1 MSLSTVSRV
10 LLGMGVTLGV
20 AAVAAMALDLR
31 VNIPDW
37 MFQVA
42 MIKLAVIGSLGLLG
56 AGAVLGRH
64 AKRRHSLP
72 DPDPRLLSEGSPD
85 LTPSRSDK
93 ERVGRG
99 SDSAGM

>member
-1 MSLSTVSRV
+1 MSLSRVSRV

-64 AKRRHSLP
+64 AKRRNSLP
-72 DPDPRLLSEGSPD
+72 DPDPRALSEGSPD
-85 LTPSRSDK
+85 FSPARRDK
-93 ERVGRG
+93 DPVDRT
-99 SDSAGM
+99 SDSSST

>member
-64 AKRRHSLP
+64 AKRRNSP
-72 DPDPRLLSEGSPD
+72 TDPDPRGLSEGSPD
-85 LTPSRSDK
+85 YSPSRRDK
-93 ERVGRG
+93 EPVDRK
-99 SDSAGM
+99 SDSSST